1 MAFSKDL
8 CQALKPV
15 KPKIRSTA
23 MFIVIRHDT
32 RRWIWIIDIARL
44 HVAII
49 WITHNKEIITIYS
62 IFHDLNVYLV
72 VIYFSTNYLFVLSTF
87 FHHLSFLFSS
97 SSIIITFITYI
108 ILHIYITS
116 ESFLFIIRALKI
128 SAFAPQNTSLSSR
141 GSIICKYISRLH
153 KSLEQ
158 QSRRK

>member
-32 RRWIWIIDIARL
+32 RRWIWIINIARL

-62 IFHDLNVYLV
+62 IFHDWNVDLV
-72 VIYFSTNYLFVLSTF
+72 FIYFSTNYLFVLSTF

-108 ILHIYITS
+108 ITYIHSVRVIIIYNTCLKNFGFRSTEYLFVVARIYDMQIYI
-116 ESFLFIIRALKI
+116 
-128 SAFAPQNTSLSSR
+128 
-141 GSIICKYISRLH
+141 
-153 KSLEQ
+153 
-158 QSRRK
+158 

>member
-1 MAFSKDL
+1 
-8 CQALKPV
+8 
-15 KPKIRSTA
+15 
-23 MFIVIRHDT
+23 MFIVIQYDT
-32 RRWIWIIDIARL
+32 RRWIRIEFINIARL

-62 IFHDLNVYLV
+62 IFHDRNECRSW
-72 VIYFSTNYLFVLSTF
+72 FHLFFYQQSICF
-87 FHHLSFLFSS
+87 INFFSS
-97 SSIIITFITYI
+97 SVVFIFLVVHY
-108 ILHIYITS
+108 HYVHYIYITLYFYTYTS

-141 GSIICKYISRLH
+141 GSMICKYISRLH